1 LRAFFPIDV
10 SDIEG
15 EDELRFGA
23 RFSQSH
29 SGKIMKLRDM
39 LGLLVCGTL
48 LASTAFGGRGQ
59 AADGVT
65 VYAKGFSAAPH
76 AGTMSDPWPSS
87 AITRAINSLP
97 QTGGTVIVE
106 DGIWLFKSDERVLRG
121 NFVLQGSSLNA
132 QLIFTTGTLQIGWPG
147 IDIFDVVISTATVD
161 QSGADINAPEGVQ
174 LWQCNSC
181 ELSDSVLYGNAN
193 SSRAVFIAFGGS
205 DGRILRNKFTSR
217 SAGGSQLQINP
228 LGDSSNSGFLVANN
242 ELDSVSVLII
252 GANNIHVTGNYMHN
266 QTLGNFVAMMFA
278 STTTPTSNLLFD
290 YNVIDGAFVYGQ
302 GAAISG
308 IPEDPNLSGVI
319 ENITI
324 DHNTLRGGSAIIAAN
339 YFDSEVLATCP
350 DISQTYN
357 IQITNNSLESQWGGD
372 STIDVRGG
380 GSGSVNG
387 AWIDGNVFS
396 NEFHQRNTI
405 LRDNHSYNVSIGSN
419 LK

>member
-1 LRAFFPIDV
+1 
-10 SDIEG
+10 
-15 EDELRFGA
+15 
-23 RFSQSH
+23 
-29 SGKIMKLRDM
+29 MKLRDM

-48 LASTAFGGRGQ
+48 FASTAFGGRGQ
-59 AADGVT
+59 AAVGVT
-65 VYAKGFSAAPH
+65 VHAKGFSAAPH
-76 AGTMSDPWPSS
+76 AGTMSDPWPGS

-97 QTGGTVIVE
+97 KTGGTVIVE
-106 DGIWLFKSDERVLRG
+106 DGIWLFDSDQLISRG

-132 QLIFTTGTLQIGWPG
+132 QLIFTTGSFIIGAVG
-147 IDIFDVVISTATVD
+147 TDIFDVTISTLTVD
-161 QSGADINAPEGVQ
+161 ASSANINAEAVQ
-174 LWQCNSC
+174 LWQCNRC
-181 ELSDSVLYGNAN
+181 ELSDSLLYGHSNG
-193 SSRAVFIAFGGS
+193 SLAVFIAFGGS
-205 DGRILRNKFTSR
+205 DGRILQNKFTSL

-228 LGDSSNSGFLVANN
+228 LGNTSNSGFLVANN
-242 ELDSVSVLII
+242 ELDSVNILII
-252 GANNIHVTGNYMHN
+252 GASNIHVTNNYMHN
-266 QTLGNFVAMMFA
+266 QTLGNFVAMMFTSRSA
-278 STTTPTSNLLFD
+278 PISNLLFD

-308 IPEDPNLSGVI
+308 IPQDPNQSGVI

-324 DHNTLRGGSAIIAAN
+324 DHNTIRGGSAIIAAN
-339 YFDSEVLATCP
+339 DYDSKCLATCP

-372 STIDVRGG
+372 STIDVSGG

-405 LRDNHSYNVSIGSN
+405 LQDNHSYNVSIGSN